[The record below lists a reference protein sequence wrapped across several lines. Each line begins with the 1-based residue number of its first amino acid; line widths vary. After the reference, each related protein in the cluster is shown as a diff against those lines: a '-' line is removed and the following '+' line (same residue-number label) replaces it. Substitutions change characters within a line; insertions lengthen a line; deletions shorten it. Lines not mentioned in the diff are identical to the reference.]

1 MCGIAGRIGP
11 HAGRLDSIKK
21 MTDSLFHRG
30 PDDEGF
36 FVLPNVE
43 LGARRL
49 AIIDIEGGHQPIVT
63 VDGKVAVALNGEIY
77 NFAKLRVELLS
88 RGCPLKTQGDTE
100 VLAYLYQL
108 DGIDFVQKL
117 RGMFAISIWD
127 STSQSL
133 ILIRDRLGEKPLLY
147 SQKANGGIDFASEA
161 KALLRMGAAKEADL
175 CALDFVLT
183 FGYAPPPMTGFTSI
197 AALPPAHFLI
207 WNSGRTEIKRYW
219 KFESTE
225 KADFSSLEAQD
236 AVHDA
241 LEESVRNQM
250 ISERP
255 LGVFLSGGVDSSLV
269 AALASKHSPHRLKT
283 YSIGFKDQRFDESK
297 YARQVA
303 AHLGTDHHELIVDPN
318 PVLMM
323 EILTNTLD
331 RPFADSSLIPT
342 YLLSEFARSGVVV
355 ALGGDGGDEALG
367 GYSRYMAL
375 EQRDSLRIPLAALSP
390 FHAGMERIGSN
401 STNRYL
407 SRFTD
412 AIRPYRNK
420 QERYRGLVSLVHTQE
435 RKRLW
440 RDSPVLSNE
449 NLDPNRWFRG
459 IWESAKGSGS
469 LDTALAVDIETYLPE
484 DLNFKT
490 DIASMANSL
499 ELRSPYQDHIF
510 MELCGTINGDLK
522 FQNGETKYILKQVAK
537 RYVPAN
543 VVDRTK
549 MGFGFPRASWLRN
562 ELKGQVSEVLLGATS
577 RNRGWF
583 NQKELNRVIHLHNNG
598 LDRDRILWPL
608 FVIEVWAQKW
618 LD

>member
-1 MCGIAGRIGP
+1 MCGIAGRVGP
-11 HAGRLDSIKK
+11 HAGRMNSIKE
-21 MTDSLFHRG
+21 MTDTLFHRG

-36 FVLPNVE
+36 FVLPHVE

-49 AIIDIEGGHQPIVT
+49 AIIDVEGGHQPIVT
-63 VDGKVAVALNGEIY
+63 VDGSVAVAFNGEIY
-77 NFAKLRVELLS
+77 NFAQLRVELIS
-88 RGCPLKTQGDTE
+88 RGCLLKTQGDTE

-108 DGIDFVQKL
+108 DGIEFVQKL

-127 STSQSL
+127 SRTKSL

-175 CALDFVLT
+175 RALDFVLT

-197 AALPPAHFLI
+197 AALPPAHLLI
-207 WNSGRTEIKRYW
+207 WNSGRIEVKRYW
-219 KFESTE
+219 RFDST
-225 KADFSSLEAQD
+225 KKTDFTALEAQD

-241 LEESVRNQM
+241 LDESVRNQM

-269 AALASKHSPHRLKT
+269 AALASKHSPHKLET

-303 AHLGTDHHELIVDPN
+303 AHLGTEHHELIVDPN

-375 EQRDSLRIPLAALSP
+375 ERRDSFRIPLAALSP
-390 FHAGMERIGSN
+390 LHPTMERISSN

-412 AIRPYRNK
+412 AIRPYKSK
-420 QERYRGLVSLVHTQE
+420 QERYRGLVSLVHTEE

-440 RDSPVLSNE
+440 GISSDNSSGDSSPDV
-449 NLDPNRWFRG
+449 WFKG
-459 IWESAKGSGS
+459 IWNSVHGSGP
-469 LDTALAVDIETYLPE
+469 LDSALAVDIETYLPE

-510 MELCGTINGDLK
+510 MELCGTISGNLK
-522 FQNGETKYILKQVAK
+522 FQNGDTKHILKQVAK
-537 RYVPAN
+537 RYVPDT
-543 VVDRTK
+543 VIDRKK
-549 MGFGFPRASWLRN
+549 MGFGFPRANWLRN
-562 ELKGQVSEVLLGATS
+562 ELRVQVSEVLLGSTS
-577 RNRGWF
+577 QNREWF
-583 NQKELNRVIHLHNNG
+583 DQKELSRIVHLHNNG
-598 LDRDRILWPL
+598 LDKDRVLWPL
-608 FVIEVWAQKW
+608 FVIELWAQKW